1 MKLKSKHHYFLALA
15 AAITT
20 SGQLHALNVV
30 DDTVTP
36 DAPLSTTI
44 TVAGNATVNGTLTV
58 QPTVLVTPGVPVVTP
73 GLGGTTD
80 LGGVVAGTGGDVIVT
95 QTLIDTTNNSQVV
108 TGGGGATIQTNG
120 DTQLSAPTATTSTV
134 DYGRAVS
141 FEVAQAGNANP
152 VGLAIPG
159 TEVYYLTNA
168 AGVQVVGAPTFTS
181 EALLDAYIATLTP
194 ATILALDPA
203 LGTQVTAAGAGGNL
217 TVDGQTTTNGIDNS
231 GQTITNVA
239 AGVAATDAA
248 NVGQVTAETT
258 RATTA
263 EGVLTTNLANEVTN
277 RIADVNAEELRAT
290 TAEGVLTTNLASEV
304 TNRIAGDAAV
314 TTAFQAADT
323 SIRNDFSAADSQIRS
338 DYQAA
343 DQGLRSDIDQNT
355 RGIAMVAAM
364 TNTTVEAGKT
374 HGVDFNV
381 AQFQSETGMSFGYAN
396 RINENM
402 QIHVAA
408 ASTTDFD
415 EAVGRIGVS
424 YQW

>member
-20 SGQLHALNVV
+20 SGQLHAQTALTA
-30 DDTVTP
+30 DSISPTIPGDTVTIT
-36 DAPLSTTI
+36 DST
-44 TVAGNATVNGTLTV
+44 TVNGTLTV

-141 FEVAQAGNANP
+141 FEVAQAGNVNP

-168 AGVQVVGAPTFTS
+168 AGDQVVGAPTFTS

-194 ATILALDPA
+194 ATMLVLDPA

-258 RATTA
+258 RALAA
-263 EGVLTTNLANEVTN
+263 EGVLTTNLATEVAD
-277 RIADVNAEELRAT
+277 RILDVNTEEARALA
-290 TAEGVLTTNLASEV
+290 AEGVLTTNLASEV
-304 TNRIAGDAAV
+304 TNRIN
-314 TTAFQAADT
+314 ADT

-343 DQGLRSDIDQNT
+343 DSGLRSDIEQNT